1 MLQDGSVSLTDDV
14 MCPQTLEPIEEEEV
28 PKRRKRKGNGQRAKA
43 SHVGDNDIPGN
54 DAAKPIEIKMVC
66 PCLYGIND
74 RAGLCQ
80 R

>member
-14 MCPQTLEPIEEEEV
+14 MCPQTLEPIEEEA
-28 PKRRKRKGNGQRAKA
+28 PKRRKRKGKSQRANA
-43 SHVGDNDIPGN
+43 RHVEDNDIPGN
-54 DAAKPIEIKMVC
+54 DTAKPIESKMVC